1 LQVDAHVSKAIFK
14 QAIQGSLWNK
24 TRVLVLSSNYHFL
37 PHADHIIVMDHGAIV
52 GQGTFNELLDRF
64 PRYLCPEDQ
73 PQQEPGASKPPG
85 HAMARRRSS
94 VGSLDEIGLGDEE
107 AAEVAEAE
115 AQAQARQEEGQLI
128 GKEERDVGSV
138 SATVWVE
145 YFSGAAQSRM
155 GGALLAIGTLLLFV
169 IGQALRVGVDYVL
182 AQWSEDAELWSPA
195 ERAAK
200 HTTYTGVYWA
210 LGLLTI
216 VVMLGRTLLVVHVAI
231 KSCSTLHSRL
241 LAGVLRAPVNK
252 YFDVTPVG
260 RILNRFSKDLDA
272 VDQPLPETLMQVHMH
287 ILIICSDIC

>member
-1 LQVDAHVSKAIFK
+1 VSKAIFK
-14 QAIQGSLWNK
+14 QAIQGSLRDK

-37 PHADHIIVMDHGAIV
+37 PSADLIVVMEQGKIL
-52 GQGTFNELLDRF
+52 GQGTFSELMDRF
-64 PRYLCPEDQ
+64 PRYLNPEDQ
-73 PQQEPGASKPPG
+73 PQPSAGRTRALT
-85 HAMARRRSS
+85 RYLTS
-94 VGSLDEIGLGDEE
+94 VGSMDGFAGVHE
-107 AAEVAEAE
+107 
-115 AQAQARQEEGQLI
+115 QAQAEEREEEGQLI

-155 GGALLAIGTLLLFV
+155 GGALLAIGTLSLYV

-182 AQWSEDAELWSPA
+182 AQWSKEAELWSPA

-200 HTTYTGVYWA
+200 YATYTGVYWA
-210 LGLLTI
+210 FGVMA
-216 VVMLGRTLLVVHVAI
+216 VVVILGRTLLVHYVAI

-241 LAGVLRAPVNK
+241 LDGVLRAPVNK

-272 VDQPLPETLMQVHMH
+272 VDQPLPETLMQVQSHWARTDSCRDRS
-287 ILIICSDIC
+287 IAD